1 MSCDDYIST
10 FANKNIKA
18 PPTLPLSV
26 EQVKLDSLTE
36 TSVVKQQE
44 FEGKSLYSYFIPHL
58 KSTLLV
64 CIHMYYFRMRYII
77 NIEADSDSDLVSP
90 EGKDT
95 IDAHVDIIQERYDQI
110 AKFRMKHQINY
121 ENPFRPEGELSKE
134 AETIV
139 DAIQSGNCQN
149 IQITPEGGHRRY
161 FMISIL

>member
-1 MSCDDYIST
+1 MITSYSASKV
-10 FANKNIKA
+10 FLKN
-18 PPTLPLSV
+18 
-26 EQVKLDSLTE
+26 
-36 TSVVKQQE
+36 
-44 FEGKSLYSYFIPHL
+44 YSESGINCIHIYYFI
-58 KSTLLV
+58 
-64 CIHMYYFRMRYII
+64 
-77 NIEADSDSDLVSP
+77 NIDADSDSDLVSP

-149 IQITPEGGHRRY
+149 IQITPEGAHRRY
-161 FMISIL
+161 FMISIM

>member
-1 MSCDDYIST
+1 MASI
-10 FANKNIKA
+10 ALIII
-18 PPTLPLSV
+18 V
-26 EQVKLDSLTE
+26 R
-36 TSVVKQQE
+36 
-44 FEGKSLYSYFIPHL
+44 
-58 KSTLLV
+58 
-64 CIHMYYFRMRYII
+64 MYHFI

-161 FMISIL
+161 FMVSIL